1 MLLRAGCT
9 GLILLCVCLGVVGYS
24 QDNARIQR
32 LEQEVQFLRQRL
44 EQLEQELRT
53 LREYQEEQS
62 QELIPALQGRID
74 ELSRTAPANYV
85 QFQWFDS
92 QENRAN
98 EGFAMRR
105 LRISQTNRLDERT
118 RMRWSFDVATGAQ
131 RMEAE
136 LRDAQLIWDIEPTR
150 ERVGV
155 QLLAGQ
161 QRLPLG
167 YELERSSTEREI
179 PERALYNRTM
189 FAGER
194 GRGVF
199 LRKGLSE
206 NAFAHFGLW
215 NNLTVADPQQ
225 VDANTFGDLSRRVAW
240 HAGVRYYT
248 ERVELGVAGFVG
260 HRAGF
265 RYTDSNGNAVA
276 VPSVPREYL
285 YLDGAVLD
293 FLTRNLTLRAE
304 LMFGRD
310 RVPTGGTRAPR
321 FLQRTDILGYH
332 GQLTYRFDLRNFL
345 TVRYE
350 RFDPDLQASGDA
362 TQIWGLAYNYFI
374 NPKARL
380 SLSYEL
386 PDEEGTEQSNNQ
398 FILRLQYRY

>member
-1 MLLRAGCT
+1 M
-9 GLILLCVCLGVVGYS
+9 LLCVCLGGVGYS
-24 QDNARIQR
+24 QDGTRIER
-32 LEQEVQFLRQRL
+32 LEQEVQLLRQRL

-74 ELSRTAPANYV
+74 ELSRTAPANYF

-105 LRISQTNRLDERT
+105 VRISQTNWLDERM
-118 RMRWSFDVATGAQ
+118 RIRWSFDVASGAQ
-131 RMEAE
+131 RIDAE

-167 YELERSSTEREI
+167 YELERSSTEREL
-179 PERALYNRTM
+179 PERTLYNRTM

-194 GRGVF
+194 GRGLFV
-199 LRKGLSE
+199 RYGLSE
-206 NAFAHFGLW
+206 NSFAHFGLW

-225 VDANTFGDLSRRVAW
+225 VDANTFGDLSRRLAW

-248 ERVELGVAGFVG
+248 ERVELGIAGFVG
-260 HRAGF
+260 HRASF
-265 RYTDSNGNAVA
+265 RYTDSNGDAVA
-276 VPSVPREYL
+276 VPAVQREYL

-310 RVPTGGTRAPR
+310 RVPTGGARAPR
-321 FLQRTDILGYH
+321 YRQRTDILGYH
-332 GQLTYRFDLRNFL
+332 GQLTFRFTPRNYL

-350 RFDPDLQASGDA
+350 RFDPAMQTLGDE
-362 TQIWGLAYNYFI
+362 TQIWGVAYNYFI

-380 SLSYEL
+380 TLCYEWL
-386 PDEEGTEQSNNQ
+386 GEEGAEQPNNQ

>member
-1 MLLRAGCT
+1 MGA
-9 GLILLCVCLGVVGYS
+9 LLCGAGVGFA
-24 QDNARIQR
+24 QDDARVRR
-32 LEQEVQFLRQRL
+32 LEQEVQLLRQRL
-44 EQLEQELRT
+44 EQLEQEIRT

-74 ELSRTAPANYV
+74 ELSRAAPGNYI

-105 LRISQTNRLDERT
+105 VRISQTNRLDERT
-118 RMRWSFDVATGAQ
+118 RMRWSFDVATGSQ
-131 RMEAE
+131 RMGAE
-136 LRDAQLIWDIEPTR
+136 LRDAQLIWDIEPTG

-167 YELERSSTEREI
+167 YELERSSTDREL

-199 LRKGLSE
+199 VRYGLSE

-240 HAGVRYYT
+240 HAGARYYT
-248 ERVELGVAGFVG
+248 ERVELGVSGFVG

-265 RYTDSNGNAVA
+265 QFTDAGGATIT
-276 VPSVPREYL
+276 VPPVQREYL
-285 YLDGAVLD
+285 YFDGAVLD
-293 FLTRNLTLRAE
+293 FLARNLTLRAE
-304 LMFGRD
+304 LMLGRD
-310 RVPTGGTRAPR
+310 RVPIGGTRAPR
-321 FLQRTDILGYH
+321 YRQRTDILGYH
-332 GQLTYRFDLRNFL
+332 AQLTYRFNLRNFL

-350 RFDPDLQASGDA
+350 RFDPDVHASGDA
-362 TQIWGLAYNYFI
+362 TQIWGVAYNYFI

-380 SLSYEL
+380 TLSYEL
-386 PDEEGTEQSNNQ
+386 PDEEGAEQRNDQ